1 MFAVADDMDDLA
13 ITDPPSAP
21 KIDIRRPLSARV
33 WNYWLGGKDNFEA
46 DRAAGDAVLA
56 AVPIIAD
63 TARQSRQFL
72 RRAVQVLVTEYG
84 IRQFLDI
91 GTGLPTA
98 NNTHEVAQSLDPA
111 ARIVYVDND
120 PLVLTYARALLTSTP
135 EGACDYLDADLA
147 DPAAILDAAANT
159 LDLAEPIAL
168 MLIAIVHHIVE
179 DAKATEVMDYLK
191 NAIAPGSLVAM
202 VHTTADFHGDVVRNA
217 IAAFNTK
224 TPTPLVPRT
233 REQVAA
239 YFDGLELLDPGLVT
253 TSRWRPDTP
262 QVGAAEP
269 PEVPQW
275 AAVAR
280 KP

>member
-1 MFAVADDMDDLA
+1 LA
-13 ITDPPSAP
+13 ELA
-21 KIDIRRPLSARV
+21 KIDTSKPHSARV
-33 WNYWLGGKDNFEA
+33 WNYWLGGKDNYAA

-56 AVPIIAD
+56 AVPIIVD

-72 RRAVQVLVTEYG
+72 RRAVTVLVTEHG

-98 NNTHEVAQSLDPA
+98 NNTHEVAQTLDPT

-120 PLVLTYARALLTSTP
+120 PLVLTHARALLTSTP
-135 EGACDYLDADLA
+135 QGACAYVDADLA
-147 DPAAILDAAANT
+147 DPAAIIDAAADT
-159 LDLAEPIAL
+159 LDLSEPVAV
-168 MLIAIVHHIVE
+168 MLIASLHHIV
-179 DAKATEVMDYLK
+179 DDSKAAEVMDYLK
-191 NAIAPGSLVAM
+191 GAIAPGSFVAM
-202 VHTTADFHGDVVRNA
+202 VHTTADFHGDVVRDN
-217 IAAFNTK
+217 IAAFNAK

-253 TSRWRPDTP
+253 TSRWRPDTTEI
-262 QVGAAEP
+262 GTAEP